1 MKAPGYD
8 SKYGKPLLPIGNAE
22 MITMFIK
29 SPECK
34 GDYDI
39 IFTRRMSGT
48 ERKAKEYIEAIS
60 SKNF

>member
-39 IFTRRMSGT
+39 IFTAAGT
-48 ERKAKEYIEAIS
+48 DRVIRGV
-60 SKNF
+60 